1 MLSTCRYAIQ
11 PGLNP
16 NLFPL
21 FGTQYLL
28 NVSQV
33 LRSTDK
39 ASIRKHK
46 LSTELVIWL
55 IIGMG
60 FIVIST
66 SPMR

>member
-46 LSTELVIWL
+46 LSAELVIWL
-55 IIGMG
+55 IIGMS
-60 FIVIST
+60 FIMIST

>member
-1 MLSTCRYAIQ
+1 M
-11 PGLNP
+11 
-16 NLFPL
+16 
-21 FGTQYLL
+21 

-33 LRSTDK
+33 LRSTDN
-39 ASIRKHK
+39 ASIRKHR

-60 FIVIST
+60 FIMIST

>member
-1 MLSTCRYAIQ
+1 M
-11 PGLNP
+11 
-16 NLFPL
+16 
-21 FGTQYLL
+21 
-28 NVSQV
+28 SQV

-46 LSTELVIWL
+46 LSAELVIWL

-60 FIVIST
+60 FIMIST